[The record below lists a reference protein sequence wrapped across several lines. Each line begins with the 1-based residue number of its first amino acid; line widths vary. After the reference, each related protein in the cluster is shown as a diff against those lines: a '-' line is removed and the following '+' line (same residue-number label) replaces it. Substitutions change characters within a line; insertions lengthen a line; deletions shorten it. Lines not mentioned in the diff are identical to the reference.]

1 MRVYL
6 SLHDSPP
13 GAANGAGDEAAMAG
27 MSAEERKKYKL
38 AKKKEVGAAWACGG
52 VRLGMVTCVILCDN
66 VG

>member
-38 AKKKEVGAAWACGG
+38 AKKKEVGGAGACW
-52 VRLGMVTCVILCDN
+52 V
-66 VG
+66 